1 MVKHDILLPIENN
14 QEEINQI
21 LNNIYEIDKKI
32 KEYYH
37 YINEY
42 NILIESFGTFFP
54 FILYSVKWFFVLLSI
69 FSIIFDDL
77 YSFIYWSYS
86 LIFNQFNKYYLI
98 FD

>member
-1 MVKHDILLPIENN
+1 MVKHDILLPTENN

-54 FILYSVKWFFVLLSI
+54 FILSSVK
-69 FSIIFDDL
+69 
-77 YSFIYWSYS
+77 
-86 LIFNQFNKYYLI
+86 
-98 FD
+98 